1 MKETKRQRKLRK
13 GMNSATLE
21 AYTKGHKPPVYKNIT
36 PPNQPEVFAKVG
48 KGVPYV
54 NPKKFGM

>member
-1 MKETKRQRKLRK
+1 MKETKKQRKLSK

-21 AYTKGHKPPVYKNIT
+21 AYTKGYKSPVYKNIS
-36 PPNQPEVFAKVG
+36 PPNQPEVLAKVA

-54 NPKKFGM
+54 NPKNFGM